1 MATLARSTVS
11 AQATMEVVVLHT
23 NVTETLQ
30 ALKTAAHLAHDLS
43 ARIRLLVLEVVPYP
57 LPLDHPN
64 VSTPFTQRRFRTL
77 AANASVETSVDIH
90 LVRDPDKSI
99 ESLLEPHSVNA
110 SVIRSF
116 TPVSVCHESL
126 AHPSPTRPIPYQS
139 VPRSQVRGR
148 RREKTRK
155 HLTPSQ

>member
-1 MATLARSTVS
+1 MATLARSVVS

-30 ALKTAAHLAHDLS
+30 ALKAAAHLAQGLS
-43 ARIRLLVLEVVPYP
+43 ARIRLLVLEIVPYP

-77 AANASVETSVDIH
+77 AANASVETNVDIH

-99 ESLLEPHSVNA
+99 ESLLEPHSVIVMGA
-110 SVIRSF
+110 RRSWWP
-116 TPVSVCHESL
+116 T
-126 AHPSPTRPIPYQS
+126 AH
-139 VPRSQVRGR
+139 R
-148 RREKTRK
+148 RVGKRLERLG
-155 HLTPSQ
+155 HQIVYAG